1 MPRKRITFIVIPP
14 NDGQMQEYKFSS
26 RLLWLGLGLLLLT
39 VGSLSYYAFDFH
51 TRTDQSGRITELI
64 EENEDLVRGLERSE
78 QSVGDLEQLMDR
90 VAALDRRLRA
100 HHNMEPLPTMGVG
113 GPEVPDDLPEDYTS
127 LPLRKRTLLEDL
139 TLKID
144 RLQREARLQ
153 VVSFDSLQARFNQND
168 ADLLYIPAIAPVAR
182 DKTWKSSSFGP
193 RTDPFT
199 GRPARHGG
207 IDFAGRTGIEI
218 MATADGVVSYA
229 YEDARLGQAVIISHD
244 PMIVDETGVEIT
256 RAGIYRTEYGHLNKR
271 LVVKGQRVK
280 RGQVIGLMGS
290 TGRSTAPHLHYAVR
304 YQDRRLAPRTKGYID
319 PADFL
324 LDWLDD
330 DTVSGYF
337 ASRGDQ

>member
-26 RLLWLGLGLLLLT
+26 GLLWLGIGLLLLT
-39 VGSLSYYAFDFH
+39 LGSLGYYSFDFH
-51 TRTDQSGRITELI
+51 TRIDQASRITELV
-64 EENEDLVRGLERSE
+64 EENQDLVRGLERSE
-78 QSVGDLEQLMDR
+78 RGVDDLEQLMGK
-90 VAALDRRLRA
+90 VVELDQRLRA
-100 HHNMEPLPTMGVG
+100 HHNMDPMPTAGVG
-113 GPEVPDDLPEDYTS
+113 GPEVPDDLPEDYTH
-127 LPLRKRTLLEDL
+127 LPVRKRALLEDL
-139 TLKID
+139 TVKID
-144 RLQREARLQ
+144 RLQREAHLQ

-168 ADLLYIPAIAPVAR
+168 ENLLYIPAIAPVSK
-182 DKTWKSSSFGP
+182 DKTWKSSGFGP

-207 IDFAGRTGIEI
+207 IDFAGRTGIEV
-218 MATADGVVSYA
+218 MATANGEVSYA
-229 YEDARLGQAVIISHD
+229 YEDKRLGRAVVISHN
-244 PMIVDETGVEIT
+244 PIIADENGVESS
-256 RAGIYRTEYGHLNKR
+256 RAGIYRTEYGHLSKI
-271 LVVKGQRVK
+271 LVSKGQRVV

-304 YQDRRLAPRTKGYID
+304 YQDRRLASRTRGYID

-337 ASRGDQ
+337 ASRGDE